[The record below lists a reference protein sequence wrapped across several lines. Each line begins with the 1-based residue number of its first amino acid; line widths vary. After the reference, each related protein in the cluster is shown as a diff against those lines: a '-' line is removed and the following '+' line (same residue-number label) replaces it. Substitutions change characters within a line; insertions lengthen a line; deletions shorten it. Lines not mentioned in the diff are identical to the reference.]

1 MLIIRGSC
9 ISFGRA
15 VVCVT
20 YASAA
25 LGRPLL
31 LIYSVVG
38 SVPTEAWTDPQR
50 DGMCG
55 SPLRGGADC
64 GGRALPTMYQ
74 VLMSVKKAIR
84 N

>member
-38 SVPTEAWTDPQR
+38 SVPTEAWADPQR
-50 DGMCG
+50 DGKCG
-55 SPLRGGADC
+55 SPLMGGADC
-64 GGRALPTMYQ
+64 GGRALPTTVQMFMR
-74 VLMSVKKAIR
+74 VAIKE